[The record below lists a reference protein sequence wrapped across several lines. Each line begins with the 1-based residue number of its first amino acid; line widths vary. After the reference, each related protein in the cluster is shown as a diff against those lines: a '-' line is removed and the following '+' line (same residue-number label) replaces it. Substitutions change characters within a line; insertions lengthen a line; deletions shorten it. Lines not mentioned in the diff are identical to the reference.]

1 VPDIFHITLPA
12 HWEQAQ
18 RDGAITMST
27 RDVTLAEEGFVHCS
41 FAEQVVATA
50 ARYYAGR
57 TDVVLL
63 EIDELRLTARLVVE
77 PSPST
82 GDLYPHVYG
91 AINRSAVVAVHEFRP
106 AADGTFALPE
116 GLSGDT

>member
-1 VPDIFHITLPA
+1 
-12 HWEQAQ
+12 
-18 RDGAITMST
+18 
-27 RDVTLAEEGFVHCS
+27 VTLLHIAVRDEWEAAGADYAPAAFAHEGFVHCS